1 MTVPDTYGFAKRALQ
16 PLVRDSV
23 LWTLPETMIGFWAD
37 FRASGDGFSINGG
50 GPAAT
55 FINSLRGTVQL
66 VGDGIGNF
74 PDYSLQSAAGGAQ
87 NDINITQNP
96 TYWCRWAQF
105 GTIAGTRRIGAGSS
119 FGGPAEPTNGIYF
132 RAAQAGAIT
141 GVCRKAA
148 VETAIAS
155 GVLAA
160 NGVFHTGK
168 FVVSQ
173 GGGLVTF
180 FVDGVLLGSIAT
192 NVPTIDLT
200 SRAGDGADSALSG
213 MEIDYMAMAQAR

>member
-23 LWTLPETMIGFWAD
+23 LWTLPESMIGYWAD
-37 FRASGDGFSINGG
+37 FRESSGNFVINGG
-50 GPAAT
+50 GAT
-55 FINSLRGTVQL
+55 ATLINSIRGTVQI
-66 VGDGIGNF
+66 VGDGLANY
-74 PDYSLQSAAGGAQ
+74 PDYSQQSGAGGAL
-87 NDINITQNP
+87 NDVNITQNP
-96 TYWCRWAQF
+96 TFWCRWAQL
-105 GTIAGTRRIGAGSS
+105 GTVAGNRRIGAGST
-119 FGGPAEPTNGIYF
+119 FNGAAEPATGIYF

-141 GVCRKAA
+141 GVCRKAG

-160 NGVFHTGK
+160 NGVFHVCK

-200 SRAGDGADSALSG
+200 SRAGDGADSAISG